1 MISVVPCWL
10 STTLTTTI
18 GKAFFITTPAAGAG
32 SLVPNEVLICPS
44 TLKRSRF
51 SMGRAWL
58 FGVMVAYVM
67 AECEP
72 LARQWRD

>member
-1 MISVVPCWL
+1 
-10 STTLTTTI
+10 
-18 GKAFFITTPAAGAG
+18 
-32 SLVPNEVLICPS
+32 LVPNEVLICPS